1 MARKY
6 RRLSYKDRRTIERMS
21 KDGSRI
27 IEIAGALGVHRDTIY
42 KELARCGATQDTY
55 SADKAQVEHEDS
67 NSDLHR
73 DSDTRRGIQKRL

>member
-6 RRLSYKDRRTIERMS
+6 RRLRYKDRQTIERMS
-21 KDGSRI
+21 RDGSGV

-55 SADKAQVEHEDS
+55 SADKAQKT
-67 NSDLHR
+67 L
-73 DSDTRRGIQKRL
+73 

>member
-6 RRLSYKDRRTIERMS
+6 RRLSYKDRQTIERMS
-21 KDGSRI
+21 RDGSRV

-55 SADKAQVEHEDS
+55 SADKAQAFAQAS
-67 NSDLHR
+67 
-73 DSDTRRGIQKRL
+73 I